1 MQAGDELVNVGLVVV
16 EGHAGAAAGKVL
28 DAQPGEQRL
37 CTVVTGADADAVHV
51 HDARDVVRVDAL
63 DVKAHDPVVV
73 IPVDGADD
81 LDKVELHELA
91 HQVVDE
97 CLLAGLE
104 SGKWPTAL
112 VAFNDLV
119 ALGAMRQL
127 KQMGLR
133 LPDDMAVIGCDNSFF
148 CPYTDPPLTS
158 MDLHAEERA
167 RSAIRELIVA
177 RDTDPRPFNIVRD
190 ATLVVRESC
199 GAKLG
204 YRKMG

>member
-1 MQAGDELVNVGLVVV
+1 
-16 EGHAGAAAGKVL
+16 
-28 DAQPGEQRL
+28 
-37 CTVVTGADADAVHV
+37 
-51 HDARDVVRVDAL
+51 
-63 DVKAHDPVVV
+63 
-73 IPVDGADD
+73 
-81 LDKVELHELA
+81 
-91 HQVVDE
+91 
-97 CLLAGLE
+97 
-104 SGKWPTAL
+104 
-112 VAFNDLV
+112 
-119 ALGAMRQL
+119 MRQL

-158 MDLHAEERA
+158 MDLHADEHA

-177 RDTDPRPFNIVRD
+177 RETDPRPFNIVRD

>member
-1 MQAGDELVNVGLVVV
+1 MGGSGARGQGFLAELRALGLPDDPAYHH
-16 EGHAGAAAGKVL
+16 EGGF
-28 DAQPGEQRL
+28 
-37 CTVVTGADADAVHV
+37 DADSGERAVS
-51 HDARDVVRVDAL
+51 R
-63 DVKAHDPVVV
+63 
-73 IPVDGADD
+73 
-81 LDKVELHELA
+81 
-91 HQVVDE
+91 
-97 CLLAGLE
+97 LLSGLE
-104 SGKWPTAL
+104 RKEWPTAL

-158 MDLHAEERA
+158 MDLHADEHA